1 VPRKPDWSQ
10 HADDERFASYRDR
23 VARLYRGDDEVGL
36 LLVRVQPYARLVS
49 GHLWWRRWVAEDVLR
64 LRTTIGGKQ
73 EDHVVHGDLVVSEL
87 RDYRRGVFR
96 YRGEALRLAWTSPEE
111 SARLREAELGA

>member
-1 VPRKPDWSQ
+1 MPRKPDWSQ
-10 HADDERFASYRDR
+10 HPDDERFSSYRDR

-36 LLVRVQPYARLVS
+36 LLVRVKPYARATS
-49 GHLWWRRWVAEDVLR
+49 GHLWWRRWVEQDLLW
-64 LRTTIGGKQ
+64 LRTTVDGKQ

-96 YRGEALRLAWTSPEE
+96 YHGEALRLSWTSPEE
-111 SARLREAELGA
+111 SAWLRAHDLDA